1 MLDRLSLL
9 VALLLIA
16 TPTLAQEE
24 DSWDVN
30 APHGPTE
37 TVSFT
42 TTEGTW
48 MNLDVSPDGSQIVF
62 DLLGDIYLLPIEGGQ
77 AERITSGQA
86 FDLQPRFSPNGRRIS
101 FTSDRSGGDNI
112 WTMDLEGD
120 DLQQVTD
127 ESFRLLNNAVWTPD
141 GDYLIARKHFTSGRS
156 LGAGE
161 MWMYHHSGGG
171 GLQLTEREN
180 DQQDAGEPAVSPDGR
195 YVYFSEDTTPSPT
208 FQYNKDPN
216 AGIYSIRRLDRDTGD
231 LETIIGGPGG
241 AVRPQPSPDG
251 TQIAFVRRVRDESV
265 LFLHNLETGAER
277 ALFDGLSLD
286 QQETWAIFGVYP
298 NFQWLPD
305 GSAIIIWAEG
315 GFKRVDVASGAVS
328 EIPFSVDVELEI
340 TEAVRSP
347 QEAAPDRFTVR
358 MMRDM
363 ATSPDG
369 STIVFHAVG
378 YLWKMAWPDGEVMRV
393 TNQNDYFEYDPSFS
407 PDGRT
412 IIYTTFSDEEYGSI
426 RSISLDGGSSRTLTT
441 EPGHYHT
448 PRFSPDGGQIVYDRD
463 SGNGLRGPLY
473 GVETGLYLMD
483 ARGSEPVKIRDGGSE
498 PRFSADGE
506 RVYFQT
512 GGGLSKQYRSVDLNG
527 GDLRTH
533 FTMEY
538 ATSVVPSPD
547 GEWIAFNE
555 AFNVYVAPFPQTGG
569 EIEISKDMSSI
580 PVTQVSRD
588 AGTELQWVDDG
599 RALRWMIG
607 PEVFTRH
614 LGETFAFLPGG
625 PEEAPRPDSVGV
637 TIGMALPF
645 DEPVS
650 TTALVGARVITM
662 NGEEVIEDGTVVV
675 EGNRIVEVGARS
687 SVSVPSGANVI
698 DVSGQTIMPGMV
710 DVHAHAGHFFGGM
723 LPRANWYHYANL
735 AYGVTTM
742 HDPSANT
749 ETVFSLS
756 ELIKAGEM
764 VGPRT
769 FSTGTILYG
778 ADGDFRATVNSL
790 DDARSHLRRLQAVGA
805 FSVKSY
811 NQPRRDQR
819 QQVLQA
825 ARELGM
831 LVVPEGGSTFFH
843 NINQIIDG
851 HSGMEHAVPVAPL
864 YNDVLTLWGATD
876 VGYTPTLVVGYG
888 GLWGENY
895 WYGHTNVWEDD
906 RLLTFTPRG
915 VVDSRARRRT
925 LVPDEEYWH
934 ITLAESA
941 KFLTDRGVRV
951 NIGAHG
957 QMQGIAAHWEL
968 WMFGQG
974 GMTNHEALRAATL
987 NGAYYI
993 GIDHKLGSIEEGK
1006 LADLVILSE
1015 NPLDDLRNSTSITHV
1030 MANGRFYDA
1039 MTMNQIVPEAIERP
1053 TFWFERDGVSDSS
1066 VWRDGFTYEG
1076 ANCACEVQ

>member
-1 MLDRLSLL
+1 MRLLALATL
-9 VALLLIA
+9 VAVMPISA
-16 TPTLAQEE
+16 VAQDDEAK
-24 DSWDVN
+24 WDVN
-30 APHGPTE
+30 EPHGPTE
-37 TVSFT
+37 TVFFT
-42 TTEGTW
+42 TSEGTW
-48 MNLDVSPDGSQIVF
+48 MNLDVSPDGSEIVF
-62 DLLGDIYLLPIEGGQ
+62 DLLGDLYILPIEGGE
-77 AERITSGQA
+77 ATRITSGQA
-86 FDLQPRFSPNGRRIS
+86 FDIQPRFSPDGRHIS

-112 WTMDLEGD
+112 WIVDRDGMNPE
-120 DLQQVTD
+120 QVTD

-161 MWMYHHSGGG
+161 MWLYHRSGGG
-171 GLQLTEREN
+171 GLQLTERRN
-180 DQQDAGEPAVSPDGR
+180 DQQDAGEPAISPDGR
-195 YVYFSEDTTPSPT
+195 YVYFSEDMTPGPT

-216 AGIYSIRRLDRDTGD
+216 AGIYAIRQFDRETGE

-241 AVRPQPSPDG
+241 AARPQPSPDG
-251 TQIAFVRRVRDESV
+251 RHIAFVRRVRNKSV
-265 LFLHNLETGAER
+265 LFIYDLETGAER
-277 ALFDGLSLD
+277 PVFDGLSPD
-286 QQETWAIFGVYP
+286 QQETWAVFGVYP

-305 GSAIIIWAEG
+305 GSAVIIWAQG
-315 GFKRVDVASGAVS
+315 GLHRIDVTSGEAAD
-328 EIPFSVDVELEI
+328 IPFTVDVELDVA
-340 TEAVRSP
+340 EAVRSQ

-363 ATSPDG
+363 TTSPDG
-369 STIVFHAVG
+369 RTIVFHAVG
-378 YLWKMAWPDGEVMRV
+378 YLWKMAWPDGEVMRL
-393 TNQNDYFEYDPSFS
+393 TQQSDDFEYDPSFS

-412 IIYTTFSDEEYGSI
+412 IVYTTFNDDDYGSI
-426 RSISLDGGSSRTLTT
+426 RSITLDGGQSRALTD
-441 EPGHYHT
+441 EPGHYFA
-448 PRFSPDGGQIVYDRD
+448 PRFSQDGGQIVYDREG
-463 SGNGLRGPLY
+463 GNGLRGPLH
-473 GVETGLYLMD
+473 GVETGLYVID
-483 ARGSEPVKIRDGGSE
+483 ARGGEATKIRDGGDE
-498 PRFSADGE
+498 PRFSEDGE
-506 RVYFQT
+506 RVFFQT
-512 GGGLSKQYRSVDLNG
+512 GGGLNKQYRSVDIHG

-533 FTMEY
+533 FTMKY
-538 ATSVVPSPD
+538 PTSVVPSPD
-547 GEWIAFNE
+547 GEWIAFIE

-569 EIEISKDMSSI
+569 EIEISKEMTAI
-580 PVTQVSRD
+580 PVTRVSRD
-588 AGTELQWVDDG
+588 AGTELQWVDNS

-607 PEVFTRH
+607 PEVYTRH
-614 LGETFAFLPGG
+614 LDEAFAFLPNANDEL
-625 PEEAPRPDSVGV
+625 PKPDSVGV
-637 TIGMALPF
+637 TIGMELPF
-645 DEPVS
+645 DEP
-650 TTALVGARVITM
+650 TGMIALTSARIITM
-662 NGEEVIEDGTVVV
+662 NGDEVIENGSILIQ
-675 EGNRIVEVGARS
+675 GNRIVSVGTGQLSFPA
-687 SVSVPSGANVI
+687 GTEVI
-698 DVSGQTIMPGMV
+698 DVSGQTIMPGIV

-756 ELIKAGEM
+756 ELVKAGET
-764 VGPRT
+764 VGPRV

-790 DDARSHLRRLQAVGA
+790 DDARSHLRRLRAVGA

-843 NINQIIDG
+843 NINMVIDG
-851 HSGMEHAVPVAPL
+851 HSGIEHAIPVAPL
-864 YNDVLTLWGATD
+864 YNDVLSMWEATD

-925 LVPDEEYWH
+925 LVPDDEYWH

-941 KFLTDRGVRV
+941 NRLTDRGVRV
-951 NIGAHG
+951 NLGAHG
-957 QMQGIAAHWEL
+957 QMQGLAAHWEM

-974 GMTNHEALRAATL
+974 GMSSLEAIRAATL

-993 GIDHKLGSIEEGK
+993 GLDHELGSIEEGK
-1006 LADLVILSE
+1006 LADLVVLSE
-1015 NPLDDLRNSTSITHV
+1015 NPLDDLRNSTSITYT
-1030 MANGRFYDA
+1030 MANGRLFDA
-1039 MTMNQIVPEAIERP
+1039 TTMNQIAPEAIERS
-1053 TFWFERDGVSDSS
+1053 TFWFERDGASDAS
-1066 VWRDGFTYEG
+1066 VWRDGITYEG